1 MTMRES
7 TKSSALIGFVNEHF
21 LYIILWWRINQP
33 LGRGEKE
40 GEGGK
45 RQPMREDF
53 FFKYLKKEGTA
64 GLINA
69 RQELTHST
77 HEPVLMG
84 FDELKGRKRE
94 TVIEK
99 SYSTFLFYMQSSSSS
114 PREEIK
120 YYITLSLSLGFFCCA
135 DKKSRATGPADK
147 SFTFLLINL
156 SERPQ

>member
-1 MTMRES
+1 MVE
-7 TKSSALIGFVNEHF
+7 
-21 LYIILWWRINQP
+21 RINQP

-40 GEGGK
+40 GEGGQ

-99 SYSTFLFYMQSSSSS
+99 SYSTFLFYMQSSS

-120 YYITLSLSLGFFCCA
+120 YYITLSRWASFVVRTKRVAQLGRPINRSHFC
-135 DKKSRATGPADK
+135 
-147 SFTFLLINL
+147 
-156 SERPQ
+156 